1 MWVQSVQRN
10 FRHVNVAY
18 IQPLHQV
25 EHIVADMNF
34 ITPIG
39 THEEHATSHR
49 VSQNGMNHIKRSAV
63 SPLYIV

>member
-1 MWVQSVQRN
+1 
-10 FRHVNVAY
+10 
-18 IQPLHQV
+18 
-25 EHIVADMNF
+25 VADVYF

-49 VSQNGMNHIKRSAV
+49 VSQNGMDHIERSAI